1 MLCSLGSPQMNG
13 SLSKRNTLP
22 PANRSVRDAPRD
34 QESLWDTICMQLHLR
49 NPAGSQRL
57 FEEYSQ
63 QLIQLASRHI
73 SPALKRRF
81 DGEDVVQSVFRT
93 FFRRLDA
100 NGLSVKRSEHLWRLL
115 VTITLCKTR
124 SHARK
129 HRAECR
135 DAQQEMPLDID
146 RDSVGIEASS
156 EDAMAMWDEIEN
168 VVAGL
173 PERTADII
181 SCRLQGM
188 NKTEIAAELNI
199 TRQTVHRLLRLVE
212 DQLLDRLESL
222 SQECSRS
229 ADGNR

>member
-1 MLCSLGSPQMNG
+1 MDG
-13 SLSKRNTLP
+13 SLSKRGTLP
-22 PANRSVRDAPRD
+22 PDSHSVRDTPRD
-34 QESLWDTICMQLHLR
+34 RESLWDTICLQLHLR
-49 NPAGSQRL
+49 DPTGYQRL

-63 QLIQLASRHI
+63 QLIRLASRHI
-73 SPALKRRF
+73 SPALRRRF

-100 NGLSVKRSEHLWRLL
+100 NGLTVKRAEHLWSLL

-124 SHARK
+124 SHARR
-129 HRAECR
+129 HQAACR

-146 RDSVGIEASS
+146 RDSTGIEASL
-156 EDAMAMWDEIEN
+156 EDVVAMWDEIEK

-212 DQLLDRLESL
+212 ERLYERLDAMTDAY
-222 SQECSRS
+222 RS
-229 ADGNR
+229 SEDGNP